1 MTAYESAISTR
12 TLDPSVQRAGTR
24 HAPLYQF
31 AALNLP
37 GVVLMTMA
45 WHRGWLDTVVSADPT
60 RLTLVIVA
68 VFLGGMALT
77 VLRLWRLD
85 QEIESVHNFNPL
97 PDSWARRYRGEVRH
111 RSSGSRG
118 LAASTLRIRVTDYIA
133 VIRHVAASLVL
144 LGLIGTVVGFIVALS
159 GVDPE
164 KAADVTSMT
173 PMVATLI
180 QGMSVALYTTLAG
193 AVANL
198 WLMVNYRLVTST
210 AVRLLTDLVA
220 LGEYDA
226 RP

>member
-1 MTAYESAISTR
+1 MTTYESAFSGTTFARAVRR
-12 TLDPSVQRAGTR
+12 TGTR
-24 HAPLYQF
+24 HAPLYQY

-37 GVVLMTMA
+37 AAVLAGVA
-45 WHRGWLDTVVSADPT
+45 WQRGWLDTLVTVDPT
-60 RLTLVIVA
+60 RLTVVIIA
-68 VFLGGMALT
+68 VFAVGMVVAAH
-77 VLRLWRLD
+77 RLWRLD
-85 QEIESVHNFNPL
+85 QEIETAHGGDAL
-97 PDSWARRYRGEVRH
+97 ADSWSARYLDEARH
-111 RSSGSRG
+111 HSSGSRG
-118 LAASTLRIRVTDYIA
+118 LVASALRMRVTDNIS
-133 VIRHVAASLVL
+133 VIRHIAGILVL
-144 LGLIGTVVGFIVALS
+144 LGLIGTVLGFIMALS

-210 AVRLLTDLVA
+210 AVRLLADLVSI
-220 LGEYDA
+220 GEADA